1 MQGPFQ
7 GKIRGQKIIVTDKSA
22 IDFLSARGYG
32 LSRETELQLDLIEA
46 AYLTY
51 RGLLVVEDEKGG
63 KLSFSDLLSVGSS
76 YDPDFWIKLNVYT
89 DLRNRALVVMPGVS
103 KSEFLVDWKKKD
115 GARRFLVRILHEG
128 SKISFS
134 DFEEMHRRALESD
147 RELVVAIVDKEGVIT
162 YYTVEGVVRVAP
174 IEAEDYEQVQSQQEG
189 QERASG
195 EGA

>member
-1 MQGPFQ
+1 M
-7 GKIRGQKIIVTDKSA
+7 TDKAA
-22 IDFLSARGYG
+22 IDFLSSRGYG
-32 LSRETELQLDLIEA
+32 LLREAELQLDLVEA
-46 AYLTY
+46 AYLVY
-51 RGLLVVEDEKGG
+51 RGLLVVEDEKRGR
-63 KLSFSDLLSVGSS
+63 LSFADLISVGSLCDS
-76 YDPDFWIKLNVYT
+76 EYWVKLNVYT
-89 DLRNRALVVMPGVS
+89 DLRNRALVVMPGIS
-103 KSEFLVDWKKKD
+103 SSEFLVDWKRKD

-174 IEAEDYEQVQSQQEG
+174 IEAEDYEQTQSQQEG
-189 QERASG
+189 QEGAGG